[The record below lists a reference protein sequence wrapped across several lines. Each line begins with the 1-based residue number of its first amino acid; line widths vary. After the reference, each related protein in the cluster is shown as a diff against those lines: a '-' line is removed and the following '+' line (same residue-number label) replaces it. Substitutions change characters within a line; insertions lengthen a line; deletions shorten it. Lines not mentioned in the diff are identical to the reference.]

1 MNLVELCNRFA
12 IRTGLPQSNT
22 AFGGN
27 TTMAQIAGLLDEVL
41 DYLTSEYNFQQLR
54 EEAVFFAQEFE
65 YQGVLNVLAP
75 KGFARLCSGT
85 FFDRTNRLEVQG
97 PLTQAEWQALKATT
111 ITGPATWFKIQND
124 ALYLTPAPAAFGE
137 FAFEYMSNFAVRE
150 CSGGARKRYP
160 TKDDDLFQLPDDLL
174 LAGLRW
180 RWKAEKGFDY
190 AEELRQFE
198 MLAKSAAL
206 VSGSARAYSLDGCGP
221 KAVPGI
227 IVPSGNWSLP

>member
-22 AFGGN
+22 VFGGN

-54 EEAVFFAQEFE
+54 EEAVFGAQEFE

-111 ITGPATWFKIQND
+111 ITGPATWFKIQNE
-124 ALYLTPAPAAFGE
+124 ALYLTPPPATYTE

-150 CSGGARKRYP
+150 RSGGARKRYP

-180 RWKAEKGFDY
+180 RWKAEKGLDY

-198 MLAKSAAL
+198 ILARSKAMT
-206 VSGSARAYSLDGCGP
+206 SGGARAYSLDGCGA